1 MHKKLFALVSILTVQ
16 YYGPIFGV
24 SDVHAVAS
32 PITSNKLQSFYQ
44 AYSETLAGDQG
55 LVVKDGKVVFRD
67 SVTKGSQF
75 RCFPGT
81 VAALIKTIPKNSL
94 VVQSLEK
101 FQTLSSFLKF
111 LQNNK
116 NDDSLY
122 TEELKIIR
130 NAFYAII
137 SRNRGDCWQGCV
149 NQIKK
154 NRKALQLAL
163 QQGDIK
169 KIEKA
174 LNKPLS
180 IFQIKD
186 VFSQRYGK

>member
-1 MHKKLFALVSILTVQ
+1 MHKKLFALVTIITVQ
-16 YYGPIFGV
+16 YYGALFAM

-32 PITSNKLQSFYQ
+32 PITSTKLESFYQ
-44 AYSETLAGDQG
+44 AYSETLVVGQG
-55 LVVKDGKVVFRD
+55 LVVKDGKVVFTD

-81 VAALIKTIPKNSL
+81 IAALVKMTPKNSL

-116 NDDSLY
+116 DDDSLY
-122 TEELKIIR
+122 TEELKAIR
-130 NAFYAII
+130 NDFYSIVW
-137 SRNRGDCWQGCV
+137 RNRGDCWRGCV

-154 NRKALQLAL
+154 NRNVLQLAL

-174 LNKPLS
+174 LSKPLS

-186 VFSQRYGK
+186 VFAERYGK